1 MSTTKHAKRKTL
13 PITPQEAIE
22 ILASAVSYC
31 QQAGLTVKAGNADG
45 NLALVI
51 EGAHV
56 ENTGPVT
63 CLVVG
68 MLRVP
73 TDASTL
79 PETSAT
85 RLKAG

>member
-1 MSTTKHAKRKTL
+1 MSTTKRAKRKMP

-22 ILASAVSYC
+22 ILTSAVSYC

-56 ENTGPVT
+56 DNTGLLT
-63 CLVVG
+63 RFMVG
-68 MLRVP
+68 PLP
-73 TDASTL
+73 AGPSASAEASSVA
-79 PETSAT
+79 PKTS
-85 RLKAG
+85 